1 MLTTA
6 HRLSDAMTVAVYQC
20 LTVVWV
26 FFPLKEL
33 REVVC
38 FFFFF
43 PSFFPDS
50 GLFPN
55 DLLVDRNCRLLLC
68 FAECFDVSTQLSSGD
83 ERLQKQ
89 LMGKIRTDL
98 FCFQRKGLPVHQTE
112 QGGVG

>member
-38 FFFFF
+38 FFFFS
-43 PSFFPDS
+43 SFFQIQGS
-50 GLFPN
+50 F
-55 DLLVDRNCRLLLC
+55 
-68 FAECFDVSTQLSSGD
+68 
-83 ERLQKQ
+83 
-89 LMGKIRTDL
+89 LMI
-98 FCFQRKGLPVHQTE
+98 C
-112 QGGVG
+112 

>member
-1 MLTTA
+1 M
-6 HRLSDAMTVAVYQC
+6 
-20 LTVVWV
+20 
-26 FFPLKEL
+26 
-33 REVVC
+33 VC
-38 FFFFF
+38 FFFF
-43 PSFFPDS
+43 PPPFFPDS

-112 QGGVG
+112 QGGLAEGLKHQHLELEVW